1 MEEKITLDMLTQ
13 NGVSIKKQKYTVIDG
28 VEYAIGDI
36 WRKAYANSERGR
48 TELQKELDD
57 KYVNAIFAV
66 WGDTTTIE

>member
-13 NGVSIKKQKYTVIDG
+13 NGVSIKKQKYTIIDG
-28 VEYAIGDI
+28 VEYAIGNI

-48 TELQKELDD
+48 AEIQTELDD
-57 KYVNAIFAV
+57 KYVTAILSV